1 MTDARTARMTP
12 YHCTRATFIS
22 LCGYTAVKEE
32 DFGGLVT
39 VRTKCCNAS
48 GRVTSEGV
56 VCRSCTQPVAAFYSE
71 DGYTAL
77 VSAAEAAGCADPVEC
92 AHYAL
97 HRLGQE

>member
-1 MTDARTARMTP
+1 MHLTAGP
-12 YHCTRATFIS
+12 RATFTS
-22 LCGYTAVKEE
+22 PCGYTAVKEE
-32 DFGGLVT
+32 DFGGVVT

-56 VCRSCTQPVAAFYSE
+56 VCRSCEQPVAAFYGE

-97 HRLGQE
+97 HRLEQG